1 MIRRLDPNK
10 DTELYRQCWEW
21 RERYPRPLR
30 DATAVNSVTTF
41 EEFLGQSR
49 GARADIGIFD
59 VAYKFMDE
67 QLIAVVSLQWK
78 GEGIYEV
85 HLSARWRGVR
95 VDDLI
100 EAGLSIVKTIFEGLN
115 ARFVFAF
122 TPKWNRG
129 AILFA
134 AAMGFQVDGVQR
146 MSGTSRGRV
155 IVWRRLSMTKEN
167 YESDFSNKPDADG
180 IGNLCAN
187 RIEYANYNSGGEY
200 SRHRAA

>member
-1 MIRRLDPNK
+1 MIRRLDPEK
-10 DTELYRQCWEW
+10 DVELYRQCWEW

-41 EEFLGQSR
+41 EEFLEQSR
-49 GARADIGIFD
+49 GARADIGIFE
-59 VAYKFMDE
+59 E

-85 HLSARWRGVR
+85 HLSARWREVKI
-95 VDDLI
+95 DSLI
-100 EAGLSIVKTIFEGLN
+100 EAGLSIVKTIFEGLR

-134 AAMGFQVDGVQR
+134 VAMGFQADGVQR
-146 MSGTSRGRV
+146 MSGISRGRV
-155 IVWRRLSMTKEN
+155 IVWQRLSMTKEN

-187 RIEYANYNSGGEY
+187 RVEYADNDSGCEY